1 MKWLILLLLFLFF
14 TKVRSQQLLTPGY
27 LFNTDPTAH
36 IIDGKYWL
44 FVCHDQSSAK
54 FIGPEDFWH
63 NIMDYHA
70 YSTTDFV
77 NWRNH
82 GSIFS
87 IHDIPWVTDFPVW
100 DSDAGIQANGK
111 FYAFV
116 TVRKGGNFCIAL
128 LESDKP
134 EGPYKD
140 VAGKPFITEQ
150 TLLEHGIMPE
160 KEGQKFGVIS
170 PTIIYDNDS
179 IPHLYFGQFRL
190 FMVKMK
196 RNLVEMDGKIQEI
209 EVPLKSGEA
218 TEFIEE
224 PSITKIDSRYY
235 LTYLTYKDWEGKKN
249 NYFKRD
255 DPPGPYVQYCVA
267 TNLYGP
273 YQNPK
278 HLIYPFDSASCNNAA
293 YISRYN
299 NKWVLAY
306 QIPYRGMQHR
316 QIAVTELK
324 VNKDGS
330 LKPVFPKQDKGIVP
344 GKKMNVVYDAFVY
357 KREAEEFFD
366 RKDAIEERGIKQDY
380 HFKLKKDGY
389 LMFKDIDFGEGAK
402 SFKIAISCENSKI
415 KNARIEFRLDSP
427 DGKLIGSADVGFT
440 YWITYY
446 KEVTGIINNAAG
458 VHDLYIVAKGENG
471 DAYGRLFNVNWFTFA
486 K

>member
-1 MKWLILLLLFLFF
+1 MKWVIQLLLVFLA
-14 TKVRSQQLLTPGY
+14 KNVYSQQRITPDY

-36 IIDGKYWL
+36 IIDGRYWL
-44 FVCHDQSSAK
+44 FVCHDQSSTK
-54 FIGPEDFWH
+54 FIGPEDYWH

-70 YSTTDFV
+70 YSTTDFL

-87 IHDIPWVTDFPVW
+87 IHDIPWASDFPVW
-100 DSDAGIQANGK
+100 DSDAGIEVNGK
-111 FYAFV
+111 YYAYV
-116 TVRKGGNFCIAL
+116 TVRKGNFGIAV
-128 LESDKP
+128 LEADKP

-140 VAGKPFITEQ
+140 VLNKPFITEQ
-150 TLLEHGIMPE
+150 TLLDQGILPE
-160 KEGQKFGVIS
+160 REGQKFGVIS

-179 IPHLYFGQFRL
+179 IPYLYFGQFRF
-190 FMVKMK
+190 FMVRLKKNMI
-196 RNLVEMDGKIQEI
+196 EMDGNIREI
-209 EVPLKSGEA
+209 DVPLKGGEA

-224 PSITKIDSRYY
+224 ASITKINSKYY
-235 LTYLTYKDWEGKKN
+235 LTYLTYKDWEGKRN
-249 NYFKRD
+249 NYFKTG
-255 DPPGPYVQYCVA
+255 DPSGPYVQYCVA
-267 TNLYGP
+267 DNLWGP
-273 YQNPK
+273 YKNPQ

-293 YISRYN
+293 YISKYK

-306 QIPYRGMQHR
+306 QLPYKGMQHR
-316 QIAVTELK
+316 QIAITELTI
-324 VNKDGS
+324 NKDGS
-330 LKPVFPKQDKGIVP
+330 LQPVFPKADKGIVP
-344 GKKMNVVYDAFVY
+344 GKRMKVIYDAFVY

-366 RKDAIEERGIKQDY
+366 RKEAYEERGIKQDF

-402 SFKIAISCENSKI
+402 SFKISVSCENSKI
-415 KNARIEFRLDSP
+415 KKARVEFRLDSP
-427 DGKLIGSADVGFT
+427 TGKLIGSADVGFT

-446 KEVTGIINNAAG
+446 KEITGAINNVTG